1 MADIGTL
8 NPEQMLQQQQIL
20 RQQRMAEML
29 MQRPAPQ
36 GQMIGNRFVAP
47 SFTQN
52 LANLANL
59 YVGKQ
64 GVEKAEQAQ
73 IDLARQLRA
82 DETSAM
88 TDFMQQRQGRPAI
101 PEQVTEMAGPYG
113 QSGDGANIPMPT
125 ATMAGQPAIQA
136 NPQAAYANLMANP
149 KASSRLQNMAFNKL
163 IAEPEAFTLAEGAKR
178 FMTMPDG
185 NVKEVAAGGEKP
197 RSPVSVGNYLIDPV
211 TGKVIFQAPEKPTA
225 GHILETDTG
234 PMLIDTRTG
243 QARPI
248 MAGGQALV
256 GGKPLTESQGNATA
270 FGMRMKESN
279 QLINDLEAKGVSN
292 TGIVRS
298 TIGGIAGMTPFIG
311 DKLQQGVQSSM
322 NVLPGVLGGP
332 SSEQQQVDAAR
343 KNFVTAVLRKES
355 GAAISPTEFYT
366 EAQKYFPQPGDSSAV
381 IKQKSHAR
389 ETAIKA
395 MEMQAGP
402 GKRQIEQITN
412 QAQSVGTGGVV
423 DFNSLPKGR

>member
-36 GQMIGNRFVAP
+36 GQMIGNRYVPP

-52 LANLANL
+52 LAQLANF
-59 YVGKQ
+59 YVGKSNL
-64 GVEKAEQAQ
+64 EKSDQAQ

-149 KASSRLQNMAFNKL
+149 KASARLQNMAFNKL
-163 IAEPEAFTLAEGAKR
+163 IADPEAFTLAEGAKR
-178 FMTMPDG
+178 FQTMADG
-185 NVKEVAAGGEKP
+185 SVKEVAAGGEKP

-211 TGKVIFQAPEKPTA
+211 TGKVIFQAPEKPIA
-225 GHILETDTG
+225 GHVYESAEGPLLINTRSGTASPLLINGQAIAPKLTPEQSKDITGVNQQRATIDGAIADIKQNKSAFSFGRGLAQNAPYGESIAGRFERPEDTQTRAYVFNNVSSVIKERAGTAQSKQELTRLNAFLPATTDNADQIISKLEGFNKYLNDFEKGTRLSPSKKLETPQANSFSNEADAQKAFNSGT
-234 PMLIDTRTG
+234 LKAG
-243 QARPI
+243 QKI
-248 MAGGQALV
+248 
-256 GGKPLTESQGNATA
+256 T
-270 FGMRMKESN
+270 
-279 QLINDLEAKGVSN
+279 INGVS
-292 TGIVRS
+292 
-298 TIGGIAGMTPFIG
+298 
-311 DKLQQGVQSSM
+311 
-322 NVLPGVLGGP
+322 
-332 SSEQQQVDAAR
+332 
-343 KNFVTAVLRKES
+343 
-355 GAAISPTEFYT
+355 
-366 EAQKYFPQPGDSSAV
+366 
-381 IKQKSHAR
+381 
-389 ETAIKA
+389 
-395 MEMQAGP
+395 
-402 GKRQIEQITN
+402 
-412 QAQSVGTGGVV
+412 GTW
-423 DFNSLPKGR
+423 K